1 MTPLVLHALRDPEMK
16 KFSYPEESE
25 KDVRGRSVPPEMI
38 AQAMMM
44 AIEDTTLGG
53 DVIQIN
59 PRGIAV
65 IDSKAKRPPPL
76 PRKWDLDWSLIGR
89 VDDSKL

>member
-1 MTPLVLHALRDPEMK
+1 
-16 KFSYPEESE
+16 
-25 KDVRGRSVPPEMI
+25 
-38 AQAMMM
+38 MMM